1 MLIHCTAGKDRT
13 GVICALIL
21 SLCGVDDDTIAEEY
35 ALTMIGLQSRKS
47 ELVEHLLRL
56 AETMD
61 IEAIK
66 GNPEAA
72 ERMVGAR
79 EESMLGTLAL
89 IRHKYGSVDGY
100 VVDKCR
106 LKPDAVEQIR
116 RNLLV
121 DAGQNQHDRS
131 QGHL

>member
-1 MLIHCTAGKDRT
+1 
-13 GVICALIL
+13 
-21 SLCGVDDDTIAEEY
+21 
-35 ALTMIGLQSRKS
+35 MIGLQSRKS

-79 EESMLGTLAL
+79 KESMLGTLAL
-89 IRHKYGSVDGY
+89 IRQKYGSVEGY

-116 RNLLV
+116 RNLVV

-131 QGHL
+131 QGQL